1 MRLFDGLVDLLYPP
15 ACAGCGALCPPD
27 PAAFCDLCELAV
39 EPLPSPGC
47 RRCAE
52 PGSFRADT
60 CPRCT
65 ALPPPFGET
74 HAPFIHTGALSRAIH
89 RLKYEDHPELAR
101 PLGRLLARR
110 SLGFLARRH
119 EALLCPVPLHASRFR
134 ARRYDQSWLLCA
146 ELAQLTGRPI
156 LSRALERCRATGRQV
171 GQDEAAREANVQGAF
186 AATPG
191 RVQGRHVV
199 LVDDVFT
206 TGATV
211 RAAAAA
217 MLAAGASKVDVLTL
231 ARAWSG

>member
-1 MRLFDGLVDLLYPP
+1 MRLLDGLVDLLYPP

-27 PAAFCDLCELAV
+27 PAAFCELCELAV
-39 EPLPSPGC
+39 DPLPSPSC

-52 PGSFRADT
+52 PGVFRDDT
-60 CPRCT
+60 CARCT
-65 ALPPPFGET
+65 AIPPPFGAA
-74 HAPFIHTGALSRAIH
+74 HAPFVHGGAVSRAIH

-110 SLGFLARRH
+110 SLGFLARRP

-134 ARRYDQSWLLCA
+134 LRRYDQSWLLCA
-146 ELAQLTGRPI
+146 ELAQLTGRP
-156 LSRALERCRATGRQV
+156 LLRHALTRSRATERQV
-171 GQDEAAREANVQGAF
+171 GQDEHAREANVTGAF
-186 AATPG
+186 TAHAAH
-191 RVQGRHVV
+191 VAGRHIV

-211 RAAAAA
+211 RAAT
-217 MLAAGASKVDVLTL
+217 LALLEAGAARVDVLTL